1 VTAPL
6 SCLQYPVSPR
16 ENQSL
21 NVIVCGKVIPA
32 STVTIE
38 IDANRKRMVRKG
50 VPHELDPAAA
60 SAVEEGLRLTE
71 KHGGAVTLITM
82 GISDATIGIRNAL
95 AMGAASAV
103 HILDDA
109 VAGSDTLGTA
119 KVLAAA
125 IKKQEFDLVICATE
139 SSDSYS
145 GIVPGQIAHL
155 LGVPPLTFAKEITID
170 GKQITIKRQSE
181 TGYDVVESSLPAL
194 VAVSSGINEPRYPQ
208 LKGIMAAKKKEI
220 KVYTAADLGLPPEQV
235 GESGAREK
243 VLGVGR
249 PPKRQAGKVVTD
261 EGEGGKQVA
270 DFLAEIKVI

>member
-1 VTAPL
+1 M
-6 SCLQYPVSPR
+6 
-16 ENQSL
+16 SL
-21 NVIVCGKVIPA
+21 NVVVCGKVIPA
-32 STVTIE
+32 SSVTIE
-38 IDANRKRMVRKG
+38 IDPNTRRMIRKG

-60 SAVEEGLRLTE
+60 SALEEALRLIE
-71 KHGGAVTLITM
+71 KHGGTVTLVTM

-95 AMGAASAV
+95 AMGATSAV

-125 IKKQEFDLVICATE
+125 IKKQPFDLVICATE

-155 LGVPPLTFAKEITID
+155 LDVPPMTFAKEITVD
-170 GKQITIKRQSE
+170 GSSITIKRQSE
-181 TGYDVVESSLPAL
+181 SGYDAIESTLPAL

-220 KVYTAADLGLPPEQV
+220 KVYTAEELGLEPDQV
-235 GESGAREK
+235 GEKGAREM
-243 VLGVGR
+243 VLAVSR
-249 PPKRQAGKVVTD
+249 PPKRQAGKIIID
-261 EGEGGKQVA
+261 EGEGGKQIA